1 MSVGERH
8 TIDLLRRANLD
19 IFWSQDT
26 STVKGILGYT
36 KETERREREGGRL
49 VPLPETNSWPV
60 GYMGVMGVAIQILEK
75 SLCTGRT
82 RRNYLQFNTVGK
94 LQEAV

>member
-1 MSVGERH
+1 MLQKDNLAIVCSWD
-8 TIDLLRRANLD
+8 TAN
-19 IFWSQDT
+19 
-26 STVKGILGYT
+26 VNGILGYT
-36 KETERREREGGRL
+36 KEIKSRPKEGGRL
-49 VPLPETNSWPV
+49 VTLPEIKPWPV
-60 GYMGVMGVAIQILEK
+60 GDRVGIGVAIQILEK